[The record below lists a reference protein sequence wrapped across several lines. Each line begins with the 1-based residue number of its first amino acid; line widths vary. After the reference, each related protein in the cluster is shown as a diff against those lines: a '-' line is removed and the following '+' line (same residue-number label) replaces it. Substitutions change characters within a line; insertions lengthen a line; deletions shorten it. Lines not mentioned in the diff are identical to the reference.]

1 MYIMITVFAALAVL
15 FITLAVKEGKNSNIK
30 ALKRCLKTSGIMTAL
45 SSFTV
50 IFNSIAMAAGESGF
64 TDNSAAFFSAA
75 LATGLAACGA
85 GYAVAVSA
93 SAAIGAISENEKI
106 SGKALIFVAMGE
118 GIALYGVLIA
128 VMILSRI

>member
-1 MYIMITVFAALAVL
+1 MYISVVLFVILAALFIVL
-15 FITLAVKEGKNSNIK
+15 ACRAGKKSNI
-30 ALKRCLKTSGIMTAL
+30 AGLKKCLKTSIVMTAL

-50 IFNSIAMAAGESGF
+50 MFNSVAMAVSGGGI
-64 TDNSAAFFSAA
+64 TDNTSAFFAAA
-75 LATGLAACGA
+75 LATGLAACAA
-85 GYAVAVSA
+85 GYAVGVSA

-128 VMILSRI
+128 VMILSKI